1 MPAKTH
7 LAAIAGLLLASPVL
21 AQVGHTEITKWQYG
35 KNAAISLTLDDG
47 SINQFRVAAPIMD
60 GLGLPATFFI
70 ITGEIPGSR
79 YHGTFIGRPTKAII
93 EETATVP
100 TNKDN
105 FFERAS
111 AIGFLG
117 LQGTLAFHTNAG
129 AIYDER
135 QDVAKACQV
144 IDDAYAKV
152 RQGAF
157 QPRAER
163 NAPPSQNRITWDEL
177 RELARHGHEFASHTV
192 THPRLAA
199 LDDANL
205 IYELEKSREEILN
218 QLGAKHTFSVE
229 CPYGTENERAVAFAL
244 DRYQLARNLMPD
256 PFVDDLDRASQ
267 MDPAA
272 SLKEYVRWQRGP
284 LAATPMRLM
293 KSWVDTTAAHEN
305 IWLVLVFHGVDG
317 IGWQARTGEDL
328 KEYLG
333 YIKSNE
339 DRVWVATFQDV
350 AKYMRERMHGQVQSY
365 RDGDVISTVLR
376 DDLKDVSYNLP
387 LTLKTY
393 VPASWRAAEVRQGD
407 RKTRAEV
414 MRDKEQSYVLYQAVP
429 NAEVT
434 TLAPER
440 RN

>member
-1 MPAKTH
+1 MLAKTR
-7 LAAIAGLLLASPVL
+7 LAAIAVLLCCAAV
-21 AQVGHTEITKWQYG
+21 AEVGDTTITKWQYG
-35 KNAAISLTLDDG
+35 KTAAISLTLDDG
-47 SINQFRVAAPIMD
+47 SVNQFRVAAPIMD
-60 GLGLPATFFI
+60 SLGLPATFFI

-93 EETATVP
+93 EETASVP

-111 AIGFLG
+111 AVGFLG

-135 QDVAKACQV
+135 HDLAKACQV
-144 IDDAYAKV
+144 LDDGYAKV

-157 QPRAER
+157 QARAER
-163 NAPPSQNRITWDEL
+163 DALPGANRITWDAL

-205 IYELEKSREEILN
+205 VYELEKSREEILN
-218 QLGAKHTFSVE
+218 QLGSKHTFSVE

-244 DRYQLARNLMPD
+244 ERYQLARNLMPD

-267 MDPAA
+267 VDPAA
-272 SLKEYVRWQRGP
+272 SRKEYVRWQRGP
-284 LAATPMRLM
+284 LTATPMSLM
-293 KSWVDTTAAHEN
+293 KSWVDTTAAHDD

-333 YIKSNE
+333 YIKSKE

-350 AKYMRERMHGQVQSY
+350 AKYMRERMHGQVRSY
-365 RDGDVISTVLR
+365 WDGDVILTVLR

-387 LTLKTY
+387 LTLKTS

-407 RKTRAEV
+407 RKTHAEV
-414 MRDKEQSYVLYQAVP
+414 MWDMEQSYVLYQAVP

-434 TLAPER
+434 TLTPER
-440 RN
+440 N